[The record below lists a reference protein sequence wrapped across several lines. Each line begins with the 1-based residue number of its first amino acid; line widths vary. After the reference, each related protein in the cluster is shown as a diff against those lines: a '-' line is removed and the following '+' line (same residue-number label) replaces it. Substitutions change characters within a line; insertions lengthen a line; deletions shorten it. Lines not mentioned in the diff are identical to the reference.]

1 MGQPQD
7 ADWLSRESDGRKGFF
22 PISMNTTK
30 KKQIDPLFQLF
41 EQYLLTRS
49 YDDAAAFT
57 KTLAKEYLA
66 YLDSTRAHLPVH
78 MRPGVLEDLEL
89 ECHEMLVKKMYGVVS
104 ATDYQNRGKVV
115 ANQFG
120 VDGFQPV
127 DLSNPTASDD
137 QAKD

>member
-1 MGQPQD
+1 M
-7 ADWLSRESDGRKGFF
+7 K
-22 PISMNTTK
+22 TTK

-66 YLDSTRAHLPVH
+66 YLDSTPAHVPVH
-78 MRPGVLEDLEL
+78 LRAGVLEDLEL

-104 ATDYQNRGKVV
+104 ATDYQNRGKVI
-115 ANQFG
+115 AHQIG
-120 VDGFQPV
+120 DDGFQPV
-127 DLSNPTASDD
+127 DLSKAPASDD
-137 QAKD
+137 QAKE